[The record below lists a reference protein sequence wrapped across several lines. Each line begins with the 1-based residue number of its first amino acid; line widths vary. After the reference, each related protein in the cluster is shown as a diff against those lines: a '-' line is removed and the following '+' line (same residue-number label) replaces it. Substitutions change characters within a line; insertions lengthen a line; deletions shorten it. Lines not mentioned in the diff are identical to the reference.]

1 MLELGPP
8 FDEYEFTSIPVE
20 SYPVQVGEHVNLYR
34 VHKLASISS
43 WTQVYVVKFGKLL
56 GVIHLD
62 SSLTKLRKEEPP
74 IHFS

>member
-1 MLELGPP
+1 
-8 FDEYEFTSIPVE
+8 
-20 SYPVQVGEHVNLYR
+20 LYR

-62 SSLTKLRKEEPP
+62 SSLTKVSKEEAP
-74 IHFS
+74 IRLS